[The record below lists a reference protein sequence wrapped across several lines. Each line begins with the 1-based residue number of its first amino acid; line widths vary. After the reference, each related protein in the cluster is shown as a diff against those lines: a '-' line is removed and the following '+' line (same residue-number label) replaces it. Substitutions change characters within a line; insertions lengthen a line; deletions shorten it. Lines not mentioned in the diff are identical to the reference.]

1 MKDLTGFKQ
10 NINIMYLDNISIT
23 GIGDRGWGVEER
35 KKEIAVNS

>member
-10 NINIMYLDNISIT
+10 NINIMFLDNVSIR
-23 GIGDRGWGVEER
+23 GIANRGWGVEER